1 VTPRPV
7 AAELEAVLFRRS
19 GRREGVDIRFRCPFP
34 NRHSNGDANPSARY
48 HTEKWVWC
56 CDVCGASGG
65 WRDLCELLGV
75 SPPKA
80 AEKARPVV
88 VATYEYRNEV
98 GQLLRR
104 KLRWQP
110 GFDGRTKSFTW
121 EEPDGSGGWRKCT
134 GNGNPRVLY
143 HSDRLPVV
151 RDAGQRVLV
160 VEGEKD
166 VDRAAGL
173 GFVAVCNPEGA
184 GRGKW
189 KQAYSE
195 QLRGLDV
202 VVIADR
208 DGPGRSHA
216 AAVADSL
223 QDHAASVRVLELPG
237 EGVKDLSDW
246 IEHQE
251 ATGTAAAGIAAALED
266 LLAAAPPAGSGLGS
280 DNSPLNDPL
289 APLLESLEQLDDD
302 PDLAHVEELLRV
314 LGAEAASLDR
324 LRLEVVRERAVRA
337 LSGKVQAPGRLVDAA
352 LKAGAGEAEDDH
364 QGRPLTI
371 EDPEPWPDEVSGA
384 DLLEALEAVF
394 LRFLVLPDGAAT
406 ALALWTLHTFA
417 HDAAAV
423 SPSLAVTSPEK
434 RCGKT
439 TVLTL
444 LTALVLRALP
454 ASNITPAA
462 LFRAVEKYQ
471 PTLVID
477 EADTFLREREELR
490 GILNS
495 GHTRETA
502 FVVRTVGDDHDPR
515 AFSTWAPKAIALIGR
530 LPSTLEDRSIPILMK
545 RKAPGETVDRLRLDR
560 IAGELADLRRQA
572 ARWARDRTDRLRR
585 ADPDVPVGL
594 HDRAADNWRPLLAI
608 ADDAGGAW
616 PAKAR
621 TAAAIL
627 SGADDGDAS
636 ARVQLLSDIHSALTD
651 APDARLF
658 TSDLL
663 DLLVADESRPWGEW
677 RHGKPLTAIGLG
689 RLLKPFGISPRKVR
703 IGEETRQGYRA
714 EDLAE
719 AFERYIPA
727 PPTPVNPE
735 HPEQANGDGLFAGS
749 PSRNTTR
756 PVPAC
761 ESPDSSM
768 ATGVVP
774 GVPAR
779 NRESG
784 HVGGADDVEVFE
796 L

>member
-1 VTPRPV
+1 MT
-7 AAELEAVLFRRS
+7 AAPPAGLNHVLRQR
-19 GRREGVDIRFRCPFP
+19 GGKPEGEEIRFRCPYP
-34 NRHSNGDANPSARY
+34 DRHQNGDEHPSARY
-48 HTEKWVWC
+48 HPNRHVWC
-56 CDVCGASGG
+56 CDACGAGGG
-65 WRDLCELLGV
+65 WRDLCALLGV

-80 AEKARPVV
+80 VQRARPVV
-88 VATYEYRNEV
+88 VATYEYRDEA

-110 GFDGRTKSFTW
+110 GFHGRVKSFSW

-143 HSDRLPVV
+143 HSDHLPAA
-151 RDAGQRVLV
+151 RDTGQRVLV

-189 KQAYSE
+189 RQAYSE

-208 DGPGRSHA
+208 DNPGRSHA
-216 AAVADSL
+216 AAVAASL
-223 QDHAASVRVLELPG
+223 QDHAAAVRVLELPG

-246 IEHQE
+246 VDHQE
-251 ATGTAAAGIAAALED
+251 AAGTAAAGITGALEE
-266 LLAAAPPAGSGLGS
+266 LLAAALPAGSGPGADS
-280 DNSPLNDPL
+280 FPPDDPL
-289 APLLESLEQLDDD
+289 VPLLESLEQLDEDTE
-302 PDLAHVEELLRV
+302 LAQVEELLRA
-314 LGAEAASLDR
+314 LGSEAAPLDR
-324 LRLEVVRERAVRA
+324 LRLEMVRERAVRA
-337 LSGKVQAPGRLVDAA
+337 LTGKVQAPGRLVDAA
-352 LKAGAGEAEDDH
+352 LKTTAGEAADDH

-371 EDPEPWPDEVSGA
+371 EDPEPWPEEVQGA
-384 DLLEALEAVF
+384 DLLEGLEAVF

-406 ALALWTLHTFA
+406 ALSLWTLHTYA
-417 HDAAAV
+417 HDVAVV
-423 SPSLAVTSPEK
+423 SPPLAVTSPEK

-439 TVLTL
+439 TLLTL

-471 PTLVID
+471 PTLLID
-477 EADTFLREREELR
+477 EADTFLRDREELR
-490 GILNS
+490 GVLNS

-530 LPSTLEDRSIPILMK
+530 LPSTLEDRSIPIPMK

-560 IAGELADLRRQA
+560 IADELVDLRRQA
-572 ARWARDRTDRLRR
+572 DRWAQDRTDRLRR
-585 ADPDVPVGL
+585 ADPEVPTGL

-621 TAAAIL
+621 AAAAIL

-714 EDLAE
+714 EDFSE
-719 AFERYIPA
+719 TFERYIPA
-727 PPTPVNPE
+727 PPPPVNPE
-735 HPEQANGDGLFAGS
+735 HPEQVNGDGLFAGS
-749 PSRNTTR
+749 PTRNTTR
-756 PVPAC
+756 SVPGC

-784 HVGGADDVEVFE
+784 RDGGADDIEVLE